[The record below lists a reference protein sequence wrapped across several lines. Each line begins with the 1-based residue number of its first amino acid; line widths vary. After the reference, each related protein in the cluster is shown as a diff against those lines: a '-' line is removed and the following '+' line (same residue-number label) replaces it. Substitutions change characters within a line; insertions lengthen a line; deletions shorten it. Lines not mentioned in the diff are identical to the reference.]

1 MLYCIFNQALEG
13 KNFKIIFF
21 ISKIKMQY
29 WNNHSTSNKNSLY
42 AQCIVWWNLCTL
54 FSELNDFGGYVNDSR
69 KVLKLQDK
77 ISVNLIFLI
86 ILKGSQPYGDVS
98 WDIYMLVTAILV
110 LFCSLSCPCYI
121 VVLIGALFIVLS
133 LMVRT
138 LEVYKVDSTF
148 WTGYNPS
155 IPPLR
160 PPTKS

>member
-13 KNFKIIFF
+13 KNFKIFFF
-21 ISKIKMQY
+21 ILKIKMQY

-42 AQCIVWWNLCTL
+42 AQCNVWWNLCTL

-98 WDIYMLVTAILV
+98 WDIYA
-110 LFCSLSCPCYI
+110 CYSHSCPF
-121 VVLIGALFIVLS
+121 LFSVLS
-133 LMVRT
+133 L
-138 LEVYKVDSTF
+138 LYCCPH
-148 WTGYNPS
+148 WC
-155 IPPLR
+155 PLYCPFPDGKNTR
-160 PPTKS
+160 GL